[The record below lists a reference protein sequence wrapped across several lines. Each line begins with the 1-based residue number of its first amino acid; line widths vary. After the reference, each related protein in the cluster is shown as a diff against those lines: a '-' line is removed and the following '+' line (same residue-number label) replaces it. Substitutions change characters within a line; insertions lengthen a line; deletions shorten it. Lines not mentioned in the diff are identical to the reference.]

1 MGRYITTTGT
11 AGSVVRTINTTYTAL
26 VNDRIICTAGGFN
39 ITLPNSATCIDGD
52 TIQVIDAT
60 GIFATNNVTLLRSG
74 AANIMGSAS
83 DLVLNINY
91 TSVTLTYTV
100 SYGWLI
106 TGK

>member
-11 AGSVVRTINTTYTAL
+11 AGSVVRTINTTYTAV
-26 VNDRIICTAGGFN
+26 VNDRIICIAGGFN

-60 GIFATNNVTLLRSG
+60 GIFGTNNVTLLRNGS
-74 AANIMGSAS
+74 ANIMNSAS

-91 TSVTLTYTV
+91 SSITITYTV
-100 SYGWLI
+100 TYGWII